1 MIARE
6 RARLHDLGFTLEANG
21 EVVEFLIRRGF
32 HKTLGARPMRS
43 VVERHLQDA
52 IAEGM
57 LSGGSGS
64 GRVMVDARNDRL
76 VLHASASAV

>member
-1 MIARE
+1 
-6 RARLHDLGFTLEANG
+6 
-21 EVVEFLIRRGF
+21 
-32 HKTLGARPMRS
+32 MRS

-76 VLHASASAV
+76 VLQTVAGVI